1 MSKNINNI
9 DDLLRDS
16 FEDFSSAPSPKIRA
30 KLSAKLRYF
39 NFFKFNPGTFNI
51 FYLTA
56 IILGT
61 SATIIYS
68 TSPSDNNSSK
78 ITIKSENLENNINTK
93 EDTCTFL
100 LDTEKSISQ
109 TNETS
114 VDNSK
119 SVIVKNDTGE
129 DASISPENVSE
140 NEIFIHENEIN
151 DSGNSEPIEKSVIFD
166 TIINAEKIVITDT
179 IKTEVHK
186 TVEVKKKKDKK

>member
-1 MSKNINNI
+1 MSKNINNL

-16 FEDFSSAPSPKIRA
+16 FEDFSSAPSPDIRA

-78 ITIKSENLENNINTK
+78 ITIKSENLENKTSTQ
-93 EDTCTFL
+93 EDTCTNL
-100 LDTEKSISQ
+100 LYTEKSISQ
-109 TNETS
+109 TDEIF

-119 SVIVKNDTGE
+119 SVIVKNDTWE
-129 DASISPENVSE
+129 DASISPENVS
-140 NEIFIHENEIN
+140 ENEIN

-179 IKTEVHK
+179 IKTEIHK